1 MNKILK
7 IFFILI
13 FLITSKSYAI
23 DDISELS
30 EAINEAKDEFNNIAE
45 ASTEESKIIDD
56 AIKEINKATEY
67 AQEAINSDATDDAIK
82 TLEFIEKSLADVERV
97 IPQEFSSD
105 MSKIDT
111 SAISK
116 EDMDTINELTSQMN
130 VAKEKELNAFMSD
143 LVDLNQKGIDTI
155 SISKN
160 LNDLGIKTVNLV
172 LDVGKEKGYEK
183 LDKRTV
189 GGFL

>member
-13 FLITSKSYAI
+13 FFITSKSYAI
-23 DDISELS
+23 DDINELS

-45 ASTEESKIIDD
+45 ASTEESKIIDE

-97 IPQEFSSD
+97 IPQEFSYLC
-105 MSKIDT
+105 IF
-111 SAISK
+111 
-116 EDMDTINELTSQMN
+116 
-130 VAKEKELNAFMSD
+130 AF
-143 LVDLNQKGIDTI
+143 
-155 SISKN
+155 
-160 LNDLGIKTVNLV
+160 
-172 LDVGKEKGYEK
+172 E
-183 LDKRTV
+183 
-189 GGFL
+189 